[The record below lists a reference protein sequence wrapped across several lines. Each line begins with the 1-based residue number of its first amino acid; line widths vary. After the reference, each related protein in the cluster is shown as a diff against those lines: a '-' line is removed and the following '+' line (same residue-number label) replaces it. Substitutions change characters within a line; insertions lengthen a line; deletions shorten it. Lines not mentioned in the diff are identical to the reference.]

1 MKKTTI
7 CWVLLTTAQLLSC
20 RPKEIAPPDLGKV
33 WKARSVKEN
42 GVLVYMEGNTGNIRP
57 GYAGFRLDLTGEE
70 QVVYTDLDGR
80 RLTGDWYMSTDY
92 RRLILE
98 NLTPPP
104 SASAGNIEF
113 YINDPLSESQLS
125 LTRTNE
131 SRKTGN
137 TVNEYELVPE

>member
-1 MKKTTI
+1 MKKTTL
-7 CWVLLTTAQLLSC
+7 WVLLTAVHLINCS
-20 RPKEIAPPDLGKV
+20 PKEIAPPDLGKV

-42 GVLVYMEGNTGNIRP
+42 GVLVYSEGNPGNQRP
-57 GYAGFRLDLTGEE
+57 GYADFRLDLTGET

-104 SASAGNIEF
+104 SESGGNIEF
-113 YINDPLSESQLS
+113 YINDPLTESQLS

-131 SRKTGN
+131 SRKTGK
-137 TVNEYELVPE
+137 TINEYELVPE